1 MTLPQ
6 NVVDADPHPLSTGP
20 TKWRA
25 ERCVTHHHACDC
37 REWEH
42 ACEIESLQSR
52 LAAANA
58 LLRDVSRYLDPRQ
71 YPNAIKRIDE
81 HLQGAGDEA

>member
-1 MTLPQ
+1 MT
-6 NVVDADPHPLSTGP
+6 DPNPLATGP
-20 TKWRA
+20 TKGRA
-25 ERCVTHHHACDC
+25 DHCVTHHYACDC

-42 ACEIESLQSR
+42 VCVVERLESR

-58 LLRDVSRYLDPRQ
+58 LLRYLSRYLDPRH
-71 YPNAIKRIDE
+71 YAEAIKKIDE